1 MSHYRRLYVP
11 GATYFFTA
19 RLLDR
24 RSDLL
29 VREVGLLR
37 TAVALTRKRWPF
49 QIDAAVVLPEV
60 VHMIWVMPADD
71 ADFSKRW
78 RLLKSAFSRH
88 VAPATDLPAG
98 YAARGEKGIW
108 QRRFWEHMI
117 RDAADLD
124 RHRRLIH
131 SAPVQAGLVARPQDW
146 PFSSV
151 HRDGVV
157 HDQRHALLA

>member
-29 VREVGLLR
+29 LREVGLLR
-37 TAVALTRKRWPF
+37 NAVALTRKRWPF
-49 QIDAAVVLPEV
+49 QIDAAAVLPDL

-88 VAPATDLPAG
+88 VPPAANLPAS

-117 RDAADLD
+117 RDAADLA
-124 RHRRLIH
+124 RHRRMIH
-131 SAPVQAGLVARPQDW
+131 AAPVTAGLVARPQDW

-151 HRDGVV
+151 HRDGVTG
-157 HDQRHALLA
+157 RHALLA